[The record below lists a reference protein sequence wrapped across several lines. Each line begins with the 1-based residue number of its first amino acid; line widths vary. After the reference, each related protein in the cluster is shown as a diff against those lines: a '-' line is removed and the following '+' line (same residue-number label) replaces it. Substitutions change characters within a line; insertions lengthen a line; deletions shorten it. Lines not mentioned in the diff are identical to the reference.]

1 MSLTSIFQTAKLAL
15 EMAED
20 AEKAAEALTQA
31 ADDEAKA
38 KAARGTLAAT
48 KVSTIH
54 AKAVV
59 DSVYVMLELGTD
71 IGTEIRNTMDK
82 NPEQIQN
89 SFRQYSRTDPE
100 HLGQEPSLDG

>member
-20 AEKAAEALTQA
+20 AEKAAETVTQA

-89 SFRQYSRTDPE
+89 S
-100 HLGQEPSLDG
+100 LGAVSLLYNQL